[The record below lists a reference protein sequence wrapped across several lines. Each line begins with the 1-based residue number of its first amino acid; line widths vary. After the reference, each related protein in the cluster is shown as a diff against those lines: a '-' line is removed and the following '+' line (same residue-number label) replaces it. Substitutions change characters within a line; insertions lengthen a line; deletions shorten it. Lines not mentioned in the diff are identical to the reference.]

1 MRYID
6 MESVEPGHL
15 LGKTIYATNGTI
27 LLSAGVQ
34 ITVFMISTLKRIGV
48 TNLYITDPRLQ
59 DIEIEEELL
68 SEETKR
74 TLIRTMSETMD
85 SIRSGKDFNSRS
97 VSLSVEDML
106 EDVLR
111 NKDVLIHLNDIRT
124 RDNAAFVHAMN
135 VCMISALLGIHMNL
149 NQVQQKELAIGA
161 LLHDLGKPLEESE
174 FEFEPADDEAAKNK
188 KMAMHH
194 TWRGFQ
200 LLKARREFSLLIAHV
215 ALQHHEHIDGS
226 GEPRGLAGEQI
237 HLYSR
242 IVAVANAYDNLL
254 QEFDNGKRML
264 PHVACERL
272 LAMSGKELDHAV
284 VVQFMRVVSI
294 YPNGVSVRLSTRE
307 AGVVVGQHR
316 GLPGRPVV
324 RLLEREGD
332 DSIGSR
338 EIDLAK
344 ENTVFIEQVMG

>member
-200 LLKARREFSLLIAHV
+200 LLKA
-215 ALQHHEHIDGS
+215 
-226 GEPRGLAGEQI
+226 
-237 HLYSR
+237 
-242 IVAVANAYDNLL
+242 
-254 QEFDNGKRML
+254 
-264 PHVACERL
+264 
-272 LAMSGKELDHAV
+272 
-284 VVQFMRVVSI
+284 
-294 YPNGVSVRLSTRE
+294 
-307 AGVVVGQHR
+307 
-316 GLPGRPVV
+316 
-324 RLLEREGD
+324 
-332 DSIGSR
+332 
-338 EIDLAK
+338 
-344 ENTVFIEQVMG
+344 